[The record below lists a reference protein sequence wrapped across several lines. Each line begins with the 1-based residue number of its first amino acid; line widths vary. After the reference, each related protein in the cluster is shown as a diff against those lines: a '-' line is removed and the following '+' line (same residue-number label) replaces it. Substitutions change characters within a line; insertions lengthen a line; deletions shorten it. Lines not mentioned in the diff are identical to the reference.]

1 MEKCKGFLSVSER
14 KAGWQISRCRT
25 KIWHNRCKILHW
37 KSYAVDPRL
46 NCWICFQAFAR
57 TIGFDHSRIQ
67 KRKKN
72 NTSRRISWSVWT
84 YHEGNQ
90 WIFPVVR
97 EGAFQVCST
106 DAKSIAWIRPL
117 PRTQGVWLPSK
128 RKIEKLWCWILQVCR
143 LNYIMLIVKLR
154 VVGFE

>member
-57 TIGFDHSRIQ
+57 TIAFDHSRIQ
-67 KRKKN
+67 KGKKIIRVEEFHDLSEHIMREISESFLSSGKVLSKFVPQMQNPSHGSDLCLERKECDCRQK
-72 NTSRRISWSVWT
+72 
-84 YHEGNQ
+84 
-90 WIFPVVR
+90 
-97 EGAFQVCST
+97 
-106 DAKSIAWIRPL
+106 
-117 PRTQGVWLPSK
+117 
-128 RKIEKLWCWILQVCR
+128 EKLWCWILQVCR
-143 LNYIMLIVKLR
+143 LNYIMLIVKLG